1 MDNLKKMKSQ
11 TREDPLFVKRGGERG
26 AALLTMLLVAILLLS
41 AGLALLTSTSLSTT
55 NAIDSTAEMQAYAAA
70 EAGLDAALYVLR
82 GKKTPHAS
90 LPAGTKMNFVN
101 AAKPATSNKGDDPQ
115 VNISRLSG
123 WLTGPTGL
131 SLYTYQNP
139 SDSTDWRVP
148 LTSSYSP
155 NTGIAYKITIIDPD
169 DPGLIA
175 ARKITTVAGYKP
187 TRLLIQSEGY
197 GPKGAIKRL
206 EIVIE
211 HGAFDFEPKQ
221 LISAPGQGMV
231 ADFGNSD
238 PVKYS
243 GIDHGV
249 PPLGSIPMIAVDS
262 TSVETIQT
270 EIDAL
275 DDDQV
280 DPDTADRLTGDNT
293 PPFVRSPDDARAF
306 LNLMRGIASNIP
318 CENPS
323 QCSTGRLFPN
333 QDAADDAGD
342 FGTPTN
348 WKTTFIDNYGGE
360 AVKLGPG
367 HQGSGLL
374 IVTGALE
381 TNGTTDFQGVILVLG
396 AGTVLRKGGGDG
408 VIGGAIVIAKFDP
421 NDPNNDTFGAPSFV
435 VDGGGNSKF
444 VYNSVSV
451 RNALEATG
459 FRVMGVREYH

>member
-1 MDNLKKMKSQ
+1 MFTFKKMKSQ
-11 TREDPLFVKRGGERG
+11 IREEQLFAKRGSERG

-82 GKKTPHAS
+82 GNVSPHAP
-90 LPAGTKMNFVN
+90 LLAGTKMNFVN
-101 AAKPATSNKGDDPQ
+101 AAKPATSNKTGDPQ

-123 WLTGPTGL
+123 WLT
-131 SLYTYQNP
+131 YTYQNA

-155 NTGIAYKITIIDPD
+155 NSGLAYKITIIDPD
-169 DPGLIA
+169 DTGLIA
-175 ARKITTVAGYKP
+175 TRKITTVAGYKP

-197 GPKGAIKRL
+197 GPKGAVKRL
-206 EIVIE
+206 EMVIE

-221 LISAPGQGMV
+221 LISAPGGPGI
-231 ADFGNSD
+231 ALNFGSSD

-249 PPLGSIPMIAVDS
+249 PPAISIPMIAVDP
-262 TSVETIQT
+262 TNVETVQGK
-270 EIDAL
+270 IDAL

-280 DPDTADRLTGDNT
+280 EPDTAAALTADNT
-293 PPFVRSPDDARAF
+293 APFIRTADEARAF
-306 LNLMRGIASNIP
+306 LTLMRGIASNIQCDDP
-318 CENPS
+318 DA
-323 QCSTGRLFPN
+323 CSTGRLFPN
-333 QDAADDAGD
+333 QDAANAAGD

-348 WKTTFIDNYGGE
+348 WKTTFIDNYGGD

-408 VIGGAIVIAKFDP
+408 VIGGAIVIANFDPTDP
-421 NDPNNDTFGAPSFV
+421 NDDTFGAPSFI
-435 VDGGGNSKF
+435 VDGGGNSQF

-459 FRVMGVREYH
+459 FRVLGVREYH

>member
-1 MDNLKKMKSQ
+1 MDNFKKMKSQ
-11 TREDPLFVKRGGERG
+11 TREDQLFVKRGSERG

-70 EAGLDAALYVLR
+70 EAGVDAALHVLR
-82 GKKTPHAS
+82 GKVSPHAS

-123 WLTGPTGL
+123 WLT
-131 SLYTYQNP
+131 YTYQNA

-155 NTGIAYKITIIDPD
+155 NTGIAYKITIVDPD

-221 LISAPGQGMV
+221 LISAPGPGAV

-243 GIDHGV
+243 GVDHGV
-249 PPLGSIPMIAVDS
+249 PPVGSIPMIAVDS
-262 TSVETIQT
+262 TNVTAIQT
-270 EIDAL
+270 EIDSL

-280 DPDTADRLTGDNT
+280 DPDTAAALTADNT
-293 PPFVRSPDDARAF
+293 PPFVRSADEARAF
-306 LNLMRGIASNIP
+306 LNLMRGIASKIP
-318 CENPS
+318 CEDPAD
-323 QCSTGRLFPN
+323 CSTGRLFPN

-396 AGTVLRKGGGDG
+396 AGSVLRKGGGDG
-408 VIGGAIVIAKFDP
+408 VIGGAIVIASFNP
-421 NDPNNDTFGAPSFV
+421 NDPNADTFGAPSFV

-459 FRVMGVREYH
+459 FRVLGVREYH